1 MFHVKHF
8 FPYITLFCMKNVF
21 FIYNKK
27 LCPEKFFQS
36 DEFPIEVS
44 THIVYNHNK
53 KEVSI
58 HL

>member
-1 MFHVKHF
+1 MFF
-8 FPYITLFCMKNVF
+8 YLQQ
-21 FIYNKK
+21 K